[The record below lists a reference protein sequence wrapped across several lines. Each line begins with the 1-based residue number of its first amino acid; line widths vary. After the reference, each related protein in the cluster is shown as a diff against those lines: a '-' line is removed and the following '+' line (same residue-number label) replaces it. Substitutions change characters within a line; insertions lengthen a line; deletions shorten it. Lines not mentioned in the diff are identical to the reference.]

1 MSDGSSSSSS
11 SSSSI
16 SSSIFDDNE
25 DAKWYKNNSAEE
37 NQYRTEAG
45 ECMNTKLVL
54 QAKKIFADAMD
65 KIVDS
70 IPEADMDQNAGDA
83 LAQGFAE
90 ELKQRG
96 IVNDTEEYHQYWLIY
111 KHCCRMECMDI
122 GSNTLRDAQLKS
134 YGNYEDLEGG
144 YYTTLGEE
152 GYQGVLE
159 KLLEDI
165 PEGSILYNTPVARI
179 QYADCDATNGNVAQD
194 NDDGGDAVVTVT
206 CEDGRT
212 FRCSH
217 VIMTASVGFLKEN
230 LETFFRPALP
240 EEKLNAI
247 RTFPYGN
254 VNKIFLK

>member
-11 SSSSI
+11 SS
-16 SSSIFDDNE
+16 IFDDNE
-25 DAKWYKNNSAEE
+25 DSKWYNNNSAEE

-54 QAKKIFADAMD
+54 QAKKMYADAMD
-65 KIVDS
+65 KNVDS
-70 IPEADMDQNAGDA
+70 IHVPEVDMDQNTGDA

-96 IVNDTEEYHQYWLIY
+96 IVNDTKEYHQYWLIY
-111 KHCCRMECMDI
+111 KHCCWMECMDI
-122 GSNTLRDAQLKS
+122 GANTLRDVQLKS
-134 YGNYEDLEGG
+134 YGNYEELEGG

-179 QYADCDATNGNVAQD
+179 QYADCAANNGSVPQ
-194 NDDGGDAVVTVT
+194 DDGDDALVTVT

-217 VIMTASVGFLKEN
+217 VIVTASVGFLKEN
-230 LETFFRPALP
+230 LETFFRPPLP
-240 EEKLNAI
+240 EEKLSAI
-247 RTFPYGN
+247 RTLPYGN